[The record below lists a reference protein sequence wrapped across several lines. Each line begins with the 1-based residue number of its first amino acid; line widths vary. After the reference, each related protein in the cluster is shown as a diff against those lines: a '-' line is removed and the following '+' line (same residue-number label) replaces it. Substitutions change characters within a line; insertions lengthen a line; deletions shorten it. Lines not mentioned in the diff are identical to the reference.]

1 VYQQVRKSGKEDLGA
16 DPCVCP
22 KKVIRHEDR
31 DPLHPDDFSF
41 QALDANAQG
50 QITPKQYGRL
60 YNQAVGLTQPEVTL
74 TTSGEPAPPPP
85 PPTDDELAN
94 VIGIGDDGELI
105 YREMGDGKHR

>member
-1 VYQQVRKSGKEDLGA
+1 
-16 DPCVCP
+16 
-22 KKVIRHEDR
+22 
-31 DPLHPDDFSF
+31 
-41 QALDANAQG
+41 
-50 QITPKQYGRL
+50 
-60 YNQAVGLTQPEVTL
+60 VTL